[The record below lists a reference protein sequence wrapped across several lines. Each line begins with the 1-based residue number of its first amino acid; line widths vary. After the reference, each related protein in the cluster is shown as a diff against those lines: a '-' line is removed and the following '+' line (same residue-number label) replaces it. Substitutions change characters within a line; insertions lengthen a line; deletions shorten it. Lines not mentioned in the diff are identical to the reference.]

1 VFASQ
6 ICVIAGPRSI
16 GKSRFIERCRVFPL
30 GNELPPALRDH
41 FASQPPVVHLM
52 NLGNHRHANHQR
64 ATVHLDIFT
73 PFQDLRPLSA
83 HELGSEMQVARFAA
97 YPHLDCLADANRLLI
112 VTLRAPR
119 QIVLNRW
126 LDRVAREH
134 REMVRTNLA
143 RIYSDASDDR
153 LFNRLYEAWYGF
165 LDSMPVAERWRADVA
180 GDTAT
185 LISEP

>member
-1 VFASQ
+1 
-6 ICVIAGPRSI
+6 
-16 GKSRFIERCRVFPL
+16 
-30 GNELPPALRDH
+30 
-41 FASQPPVVHLM
+41 
-52 NLGNHRHANHQR
+52 
-64 ATVHLDIFT
+64 
-73 PFQDLRPLSA
+73 
-83 HELGSEMQVARFAA
+83 MQVARFAA

>member
-1 VFASQ
+1 
-6 ICVIAGPRSI
+6 
-16 GKSRFIERCRVFPL
+16 
-30 GNELPPALRDH
+30 
-41 FASQPPVVHLM
+41 M
-52 NLGNHRHANHQR
+52 NLGNHQHANHQR

-134 REMVRTNLA
+134 RENGADKPRKNLLGCVRRPLVQP
-143 RIYSDASDDR
+143 
-153 LFNRLYEAWYGF
+153 
-165 LDSMPVAERWRADVA
+165 PV
-180 GDTAT
+180 
-185 LISEP
+185 

>member
-1 VFASQ
+1 VFASH

-16 GKSRFIERCRVFPL
+16 GKSRFIERCGVFPL
-30 GNELPPALRDH
+30 RNGLPPVLCDH
-41 FASQPPVVHLM
+41 FASQPPVVPLM
-52 NLGNHRHANHQR
+52 TLGNHRHANHQR

-73 PFQDLRPLSA
+73 PFQDLRPLS
-83 HELGSEMQVARFAA
+83 ERDLVSEMHVDRFAA

-126 LDRVAREH
+126 LDRVARDH
-134 REMVRTNLA
+134 RESVRTNLA

-153 LFNRLYEAWYGF
+153 LFNRLYEVWYEF
-165 LDSMPVAERWRADVA
+165 LDSMKVAERWRADVS
-180 GDTAT
+180 GDTET
-185 LISEP
+185 IIPEP